1 MPITFL
7 TAWLAAGWD
16 RLRVTARAAR
26 HDETGGAT
34 LEFVIIALGLLTIAT
49 LLVVALTAAVR
60 NRTDQLGG

>member
-16 RLRVTARAAR
+16 RLRATTRAAR
-26 HDETGGAT
+26 DGESGGAT

-49 LLVVALTAAVR
+49 LLVVALTAAVK